1 MHLESIFFFLRAAA
15 VATTACA
22 QRMAA
27 TKGVVVVVV
36 VVAAGFIKQMTVV
49 LVVVVL
55 VVVVVV
61 VSGGGR
67 LFLLSVDGAVQ
78 HLLVVERIFSQG
90 PDDVGVEVLRRKVGR
105 RIFLQGGEGS
115 FKRPHDEV
123 VPVKFF
129 GQVDVSLFLGRHL
142 VDVQLQKT
150 VLNGRQIFSANV
162 FFDSPRRNV
171 LQWPT
176 LQNFSLPS
184 WGAGRCKHV
193 TPHDG
198 NEKFL

>member
-55 VVVVVV
+55 VVVVVVV

-184 WGAGRCKHV
+184 WGAAMQARH
-193 TPHDG
+193 PPRRQ
-198 NEKFL
+198 

>member
-1 MHLESIFFFLRAAA
+1 MHLESIFFFVRAAA

-49 LVVVVL
+49 VVL

-61 VSGGGR
+61 VSGGR

-184 WGAGRCKHV
+184 WGRRCKHV
-193 TPHDG
+193 TPTTAMKSFYSIDT
-198 NEKFL
+198 

>member
-1 MHLESIFFFLRAAA
+1 MHLESIFFFVRAAA

-55 VVVVVV
+55 VVVIV

-184 WGAGRCKHV
+184 WGAAMQARH
-193 TPHDG
+193 PHDG
-198 NEKFL
+198 REKFL

>member
-1 MHLESIFFFLRAAA
+1 MHLESIFFFVRAAA
-15 VATTACA
+15 VATTAA
-22 QRMAA
+22 AA

-49 LVVVVL
+49 VAVVL

-61 VSGGGR
+61 VVVGGGR

-184 WGAGRCKHV
+184 WGAAMQERH
-193 TPHDG
+193 PHDG

>member
-55 VVVVVV
+55 VVVVVVV

-176 LQNFSLPS
+176 LQNFSWPS
-184 WGAGRCKHV
+184 WGGGDASTSPPRR
-193 TPHDG
+193 P
-198 NEKFL
+198 

>member
-1 MHLESIFFFLRAAA
+1 LESIFFFVRAAA
-15 VATTACA
+15 VATTAA
-22 QRMAA
+22 AA
-27 TKGVVVVVV
+27 TKGVVVVVVV

-49 LVVVVL
+49 

-61 VSGGGR
+61 VGGGGGGR

-176 LQNFSLPS
+176 LQNFSWPS
-184 WGAGRCKHV
+184 WGGGDASTSPPRR
-193 TPHDG
+193 P
-198 NEKFL
+198 